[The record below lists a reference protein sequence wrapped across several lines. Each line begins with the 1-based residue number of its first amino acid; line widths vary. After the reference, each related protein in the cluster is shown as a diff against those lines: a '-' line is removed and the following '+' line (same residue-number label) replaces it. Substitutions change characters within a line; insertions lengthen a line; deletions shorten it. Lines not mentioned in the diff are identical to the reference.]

1 MFLSL
6 VPHLKMNRLQPSA
19 RQETITIPAL
29 SPDQLFNRRRELD
42 TKKLKDYNKILEQ
55 IYMRV
60 KSTSK
65 NNSGTTWVAY
75 NVPPYLISFK
85 PDELEDCITY
95 LIHMLKQQGYEVRY
109 TYPNLLHIS
118 WAKYERD
125 YLLKENPIIQ
135 AMAPPEPTKQ
145 KRPAGPNIQR
155 PGNQPSNAPRVQ
167 WASHKTVYDLPSSA
181 VGAQPVV
188 APPKPVA
195 AYQPPASFM
204 QAVDRP
210 LPDGA
215 AGAGKSAMDLF
226 LGF

>member
-1 MFLSL
+1 MFR
-6 VPHLKMNRLQPSA
+6 PPA
-19 RQETITIPAL
+19 APRQETITVPAL
-29 SPDQLFNRRRELD
+29 SPDQLFDRRREVD

-55 IYMRV
+55 IYMRI

-65 NNSGTTWVAY
+65 NNSSTTWLAY
-75 NVPPYLISFK
+75 NVPPYMMSFK
-85 PDELEDCITY
+85 PDEIEDCMTY
-95 LIHMLKQQGYEVRY
+95 VVHMLKQQGYEVRY

-135 AMAPPEPTKQ
+135 AMKPPEPTKQ
-145 KRPAGPNIQR
+145 KRPAGPVVQR
-155 PGNQPSNAPRVQ
+155 PGNRPSTAAKIQ
-167 WASHKTVYDLPSSA
+167 WASHNTVYDLPPSA

-204 QAVDRP
+204 NAVDRP
-210 LPDGA
+210 LPDGSA
-215 AGAGKSAMDLF
+215 AGKSAMDLF